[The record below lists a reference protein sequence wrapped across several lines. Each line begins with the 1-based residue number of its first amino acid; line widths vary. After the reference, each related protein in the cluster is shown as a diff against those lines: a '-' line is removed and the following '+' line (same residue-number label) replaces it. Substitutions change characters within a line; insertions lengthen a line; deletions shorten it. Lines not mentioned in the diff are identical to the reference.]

1 VIFTWLVI
9 IECPND
15 IALGLCSM
23 CMCDFMLSPSI
34 DSDEL
39 ESKLDGGP
47 PTIFSHPSPI
57 PVGLRLP
64 DILRKEEKTNKTLK
78 WRWLNACQCGMRA
91 NICKTCF
98 KQLLCDIHFKLCRN
112 LFWIPIYW
120 LIVGGSNIFNIRK
133 CIHIKILY
141 KVP

>member
-1 VIFTWLVI
+1 MAGDIILYLKIYYYIIGTYITMCIVCDLTWPVI

-23 CMCDFMLSPSI
+23 CMWDFMLSPSM

-64 DILRKEEKTNKTLK
+64 DMLWGEQKHSK
-78 WRWLNACQCGMRA
+78 
-91 NICKTCF
+91 
-98 KQLLCDIHFKLCRN
+98 
-112 LFWIPIYW
+112 Y
-120 LIVGGSNIFNIRK
+120 
-133 CIHIKILY
+133 
-141 KVP
+141 